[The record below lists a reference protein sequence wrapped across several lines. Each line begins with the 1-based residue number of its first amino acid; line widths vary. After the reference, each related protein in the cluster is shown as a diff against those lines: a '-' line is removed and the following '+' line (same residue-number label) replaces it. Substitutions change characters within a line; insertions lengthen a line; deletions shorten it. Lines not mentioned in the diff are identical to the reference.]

1 MRFLDFERPIY
12 EIEKKIEELKKLT
25 KEHPEFAEEIKAL
38 EEQSNR
44 IKVRIYSQLTEWQKV
59 QLARHPDRPHAV
71 DFINGMIDDFVEL
84 HGDRHYGDDPA
95 IVGGIGK
102 LEGLRLVVIGQEKG
116 RSTNEKIRRNFGMP
130 HPEGYRKARRLM
142 ELAEKFSLPVFTI
155 VDTPGAYPGVGAEER
170 GQSMAIAENLKVML
184 QLKTPI
190 LTLIIGEGGSGGA
203 LGIAVA
209 DRVLAMQYSIYS
221 VISPEG
227 CASII
232 WRDGKLAPKAAE
244 ALKLTPEH
252 LRKLGI
258 VDEIIE
264 EPLGGAHRD
273 PETAIKSAK
282 DRVLHHLRELVA
294 KDPIEVLKERRD
306 RYRRIGYIEEVT
318 LSS

>member
-306 RYRRIGYIEEVT
+306 RYRRIGYVEEVT

>member
-244 ALKLTPEH
+244 ALKLTPEP

>member
-294 KDPIEVLKERRD
+294 KDPIEVLRERRD

>member
-25 KEHPEFAEEIKAL
+25 REHPEFAEEIKAL

-71 DFINGMIDDFVEL
+71 DFINGMIDDFIEL

-184 QLKTPI
+184 KLKTPI

-306 RYRRIGYIEEVT
+306 RYRRIGYVEEVT

>member
-25 KEHPEFAEEIKAL
+25 REHPEFAEEIKTL

-184 QLKTPI
+184 QLKTPL

-244 ALKLTPEH
+244 ALRLTPEH
-252 LRKLGI
+252 LQRLGI

-282 DRVLHHLRELVA
+282 DRVLYHLKELVVKEPEEVLRE
-294 KDPIEVLKERRD
+294 RRE
-306 RYRRIGYIEEVT
+306 RYRRIGYIEEVA

>member
-1 MRFLDFERPIY
+1 
-12 EIEKKIEELKKLT
+12 
-25 KEHPEFAEEIKAL
+25 
-38 EEQSNR
+38 
-44 IKVRIYSQLTEWQKV
+44 
-59 QLARHPDRPHAV
+59 
-71 DFINGMIDDFVEL
+71 
-84 HGDRHYGDDPA
+84 
-95 IVGGIGK
+95 
-102 LEGLRLVVIGQEKG
+102 
-116 RSTNEKIRRNFGMP
+116 MP

-184 QLKTPI
+184 QLKTPL

-244 ALKLTPEH
+244 ALRLTPEH
-252 LRKLGI
+252 LQRLGI

-282 DRVLHHLRELVA
+282 ERVLYHLKELVVKDPEEVLRE
-294 KDPIEVLKERRD
+294 RRE
-306 RYRRIGYIEEVT
+306 RYRRIGYIEEVA

>member
-1 MRFLDFERPIY
+1 
-12 EIEKKIEELKKLT
+12 
-25 KEHPEFAEEIKAL
+25 
-38 EEQSNR
+38 
-44 IKVRIYSQLTEWQKV
+44 
-59 QLARHPDRPHAV
+59 
-71 DFINGMIDDFVEL
+71 
-84 HGDRHYGDDPA
+84 
-95 IVGGIGK
+95 
-102 LEGLRLVVIGQEKG
+102 
-116 RSTNEKIRRNFGMP
+116 
-130 HPEGYRKARRLM
+130 
-142 ELAEKFSLPVFTI
+142 
-155 VDTPGAYPGVGAEER
+155 
-170 GQSMAIAENLKVML
+170 
-184 QLKTPI
+184 
-190 LTLIIGEGGSGGA
+190 
-203 LGIAVA
+203 
-209 DRVLAMQYSIYS
+209 SIYS

-306 RYRRIGYIEEVT
+306 RYRRIGYVEEVT